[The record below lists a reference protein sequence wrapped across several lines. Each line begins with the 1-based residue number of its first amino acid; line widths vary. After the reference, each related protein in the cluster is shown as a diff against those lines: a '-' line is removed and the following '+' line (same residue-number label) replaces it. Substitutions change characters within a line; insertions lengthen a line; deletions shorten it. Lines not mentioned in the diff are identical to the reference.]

1 MASISVEGASRRFAD
16 GTRALD
22 GVSLGV
28 ADGEF
33 LVLVGPSGCGKSTLL
48 RAVAGL
54 ETLDS
59 GRVLIGGSDVTA
71 RPAGERDIAMVFQS
85 YALYPQMTV
94 RDNIEFGL
102 KSRRMRASER
112 QERVADV
119 AALLGLGSLLS
130 RRPAELSGGQLQRVA
145 MGRAIARRPQAF
157 LMDEPLSN
165 LDAQLRSSMRAE
177 LIRMRERL
185 KVTTI
190 YVTHDQVE
198 AMTLGERVAVMREGT
213 IQQCD
218 TPRRLFDLP
227 CNTFVATF
235 IGSPPMNLLKADRS
249 SAGIRFG
256 RFELPLDG
264 GARIPGEI
272 PASLLVG
279 LRPGDIAHDRG
290 APGHWPRIDVMP
302 NAIEEH
308 GHERIVRF
316 RYDAAAESGSEG
328 SAAALLGGRDAV
340 TVGERL
346 RLAVDTAH
354 LHYFDPESGN
364 ALARD

>member
-1 MASISVEGASRRFAD
+1 MASISVESACRTFAD

-22 GVSLGV
+22 GVSLAV

-59 GRVLIGGSDVTA
+59 GRVHIGDADVTG

-102 KSRRMRASER
+102 KSRRVAAAERRA
-112 QERVADV
+112 RVADV
-119 AALLGLGSLLS
+119 AALLGLASLLS

-177 LIRMRERL
+177 LVRMREQL

-198 AMTLGERVAVMREGT
+198 AMTLGERVAVMRAGT

-218 TPRRLFDLP
+218 TPRRLFDRP
-227 CNTFVATF
+227 RNTFVATF
-235 IGSPPMNLLKADRS
+235 MGSPPMNLLKAERTAD
-249 SAGIRFG
+249 GIRFG

-264 GARIPGEI
+264 GARVPGGS
-272 PASLLVG
+272 AAGLLVG
-279 LRPGDIAHDRG
+279 LRPGDLAPDRG
-290 APGHWPRIDVMP
+290 APGHWPRIDVVP
-302 NAIEEH
+302 NAVEEH

-316 RYDAAAESGSEG
+316 RYDAAAEAGSEWN
-328 SAAALLGGRDAV
+328 AAALLGGREAV
-340 TVGERL
+340 ATGERL

-364 ALARD
+364 ALTRD

>member
-1 MASISVEGASRRFAD
+1 MASITVEVACRTYAD

-22 GVSLGV
+22 TVSLAV

-54 ETLDS
+54 EGLDS
-59 GRVLIGGSDVTA
+59 GRVLIGNADVT
-71 RPAGERDIAMVFQS
+71 RKPAGERDIAMVFQN

-102 KSRRMRASER
+102 KSRRMSATER
-112 QERVADV
+112 RERVAEV

-177 LIRMRERL
+177 LARMRERL

-218 TPRRLFDLP
+218 TPRRLFDRP

-235 IGSPPMNLLKADRS
+235 IGSPPMNLVKAERTAGGNPLRRFRAAARQRDPDSRGSPVGPAPGPAARRPGPRSQRTRPLAAHRRRGGRRGGAWSRADR
-249 SAGIRFG
+249 A
-256 RFELPLDG
+256 
-264 GARIPGEI
+264 
-272 PASLLVG
+272 
-279 LRPGDIAHDRG
+279 
-290 APGHWPRIDVMP
+290 
-302 NAIEEH
+302 
-308 GHERIVRF
+308 
-316 RYDAAAESGSEG
+316 
-328 SAAALLGGRDAV
+328 
-340 TVGERL
+340 
-346 RLAVDTAH
+346 LAVRG
-354 LHYFDPESGN
+354 PG
-364 ALARD
+364 RPW